1 MSKSKQKKATISS
14 PINFNDL
21 DLLERVSG
29 VDYARVFYLIIVVN
43 RLDLDDTKIFVKD
56 LIHEY
61 CQKYSPS
68 RQQS

>member
-1 MSKSKQKKATISS
+1 MNKSEHKKAIINS
-14 PINFNDL
+14 PTNFCDP

-29 VDYARVFYLIIVVN
+29 ADYARAFYLIIVVN
-43 RLDLDDTKIFVKD
+43 RLDLDDTRIFIKD
-56 LIHEY
+56 TIHEY